1 MMIILNEYT
10 VANTIQQLQQL
21 RYKDVYLL
29 IQELQDALNNP
40 QQIATSL
47 APIQPTEDEE
57 YYYDDK
63 KIGFRSTRYNKPDKS
78 KDNEI
83 TWNNN

>member
-29 IQELQDALNNP
+29 IQELQ
-40 QQIATSL
+40 IATSL
-47 APIQPTEDEE
+47 APIQPTED
-57 YYYDDK
+57 DK
-63 KIGFRSTRYNKPDKS
+63 KIGFRSIRYNKPDKS
-78 KDNEI
+78 NKDEEEKH
-83 TWNNN
+83 